1 MMPQPRTVR
10 RRFTLDCD
18 LWPSRRGVQ
27 PAKGPAATAKDGLGH
42 DLPLL
47 RIPQQRMRS
56 FRANT
61 TIAFFFDTPLATR
74 AVGNLLRRP
83 AGRFSLNAYE
93 SAKSMRWMFA
103 TT

>member
-1 MMPQPRTVR
+1 
-10 RRFTLDCD
+10 
-18 LWPSRRGVQ
+18 
-27 PAKGPAATAKDGLGH
+27 
-42 DLPLL
+42 
-47 RIPQQRMRS
+47 MRS